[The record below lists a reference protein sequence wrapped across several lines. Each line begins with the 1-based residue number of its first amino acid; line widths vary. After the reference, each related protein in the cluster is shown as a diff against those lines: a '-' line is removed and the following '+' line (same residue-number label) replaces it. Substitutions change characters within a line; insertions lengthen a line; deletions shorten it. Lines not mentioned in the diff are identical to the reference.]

1 MLLAVPKW
9 LSVAV
14 AALTVLAF
22 TPATVLAAGDDPPKP
37 SSNQPKPKSKSKPK
51 PKSKDKDSRLN
62 QDEIYSLGYWQAK
75 TGRVR
80 GGAGDLALGANA
92 ADPRVET
99 MIGFS
104 LRKLGQV
111 DEAMAYYNRVLAE
124 HPERTTTRQYLGEA
138 FLQIGAPEQGQGA
151 AGRDL
156 QSAAASPARTTNSS
170 PMRSP
175 STKRPAEPALRD
187 APPAWAGRAARAR

>member
-1 MLLAVPKW
+1 MP
-9 LSVAV
+9 
-14 AALTVLAF
+14 
-22 TPATVLAAGDDPPKP
+22 PATTPPKP
-37 SSNQPKPKSKSKPK
+37 SSNQPKPKSKPKPK

-75 TGRVR
+75 R
-80 GGAGDLALGANA
+80 GEYAAALATLRSAPNA

-111 DEAMAYYNRVLAE
+111 DEAMAYYNRVLAT

-138 FLQIGAPEQGQGA
+138 FLQIGAPGQGQGA
-151 AGRDL
+151 AGRDC
-156 QSAAASPARTTNSS
+156 Q
-170 PMRSP
+170 
-175 STKRPAEPALRD
+175 ALRRRLRGLPAARRRD
-187 APPAWAGRAARAR
+187 RQVRKGRRLSLWRLNEAPPRCGRAGPPSLDSVRKERDQIRSLAGA

>member
-1 MLLAVPKW
+1 MVVGRRGRPDSA
-9 LSVAV
+9 SVHAGHGSCRRRRPSQ
-14 AALTVLAF
+14 TVLQ
-22 TPATVLAAGDDPPKP
+22 PAQTEIEIKAKA
-37 SSNQPKPKSKSKPK
+37 K

-75 TGRVR
+75 R
-80 GGAGDLALGANA
+80 GEYAAALATLRSAPNV

-111 DEAMAYYNRVLAE
+111 DEAMAYYNRVLAK

-138 FLQIGAPEQGQGA
+138 FLQIGAPERAKEQLAEIAKRCGVACEDYQLLA
-151 AGRDL
+151 DEIAKYEKAG
-156 QSAAASPARTTNSS
+156 
-170 PMRSP
+170 
-175 STKRPAEPALRD
+175 
-187 APPAWAGRAARAR
+187 